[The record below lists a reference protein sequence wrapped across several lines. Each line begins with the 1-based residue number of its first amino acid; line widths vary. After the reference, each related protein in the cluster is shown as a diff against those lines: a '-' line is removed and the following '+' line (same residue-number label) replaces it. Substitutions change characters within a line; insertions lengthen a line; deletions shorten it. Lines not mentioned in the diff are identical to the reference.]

1 MEIKVMID
9 KFEGRYAFL
18 SNFFEAPVKFHGLR
32 FRNNEAAFQ
41 SMKTS
46 DREQFVNLRANEAKR
61 LGRKVKL
68 REDWESV
75 KDNIMY
81 EIVVEK
87 FKQNQD
93 LKFKLLD
100 TGDAELVEGNW
111 WNDTYWGVCEGVG
124 ENKLGK
130 ILMKVREELRN
141 EI

>member
-1 MEIKVMID
+1 MID

>member
-1 MEIKVMID
+1 MID

-18 SNFFEAPVKFHGLR
+18 SNFFEAPVEFRGLK

-41 SMKTS
+41 SMKTNK
-46 DREQFVNLRANEAKR
+46 REQFVNLSANDVKR

-68 REDWESV
+68 REDWEFV
-75 KDNIMY
+75 KDKIMY
-81 EIVVEK
+81 EVVIEK

-93 LKFKLLD
+93 LKYKLLD
-100 TGDAELVEGNW
+100 TRDEELVEGNW